1 MDFYAFRDLSSSRYV
16 SLDHKYE
23 FTGTI
28 TRRILTKLIRTLVVT
43 KLFYE
48 LAYIRPLLIFIF
60 DRKSATT
67 MLVITMVLAVR
78 SARSPGRAAPTLRHP
93 GSIVMVNSR
102 IKSATQNAALRNA
115 YLMALIVST
124 NPYARKCN

>member
-1 MDFYAFRDLSSSRYV
+1 M

-23 FTGTI
+23 CTGTI